1 MGVYED
7 LLKRKKII
15 EDEQGNVT
23 ANTVVNKEIRDKLTD
38 NRIQTYQQ
46 DMANNRNA
54 IQSMN
59 NIMQRTAKNTIWEQM
74 QNLMFNKPITSR
86 TLTSN
91 VQKNF
96 NTEFNKEI
104 KGKNKNKNKNLLEDT
119 LGLSKMFGLGASTG
133 VKQVGN
139 HIENANE
146 NNFANYKNISK
157 NQFMVSPNVSKEEK
171 IIAKAQ
177 DNSKLLLNKQ
187 KELVPINEQIINK
200 NINLPDRV
208 ETNLVKKSIQD
219 SISKD
224 EEKIQEEQSKL
235 SNPVT
240 QKLGEIA
247 PSMGQMAVGTVASA
261 INPVLGT
268 TYFTTSAG
276 GSYID
281 DAKKRGMSDKEAFT
295 YGTIMGALEGA
306 SESVITGQQLS
317 KVSKAFTG
325 KQISKKI
332 LESYGFN
339 IFENAVQ
346 EAVME
351 PAQEITARMVGN
363 KADWTDMGKRMAQS
377 GFNGALMGAI
387 SNGVTAGLSK
397 SGQIYNK
404 IQNGETITETEYR
417 EALQENI
424 DKFGKDVV
432 KESMKNG
439 ATEVYQEI
447 NNLQSQSI
455 HNQQNNQTQQIT
467 QQENKTAQNGNME
480 QNNINEFNGYTQK
493 EIDNIK
499 SNKISIAQSNEDISN
514 FVNNSRK
521 VPGNFKMYLGKI
533 TENVSN
539 TIKST
544 LGINVDNYNIS
555 LKTDDVRK
563 IFKDHGSEKT
573 EIPRGQV
580 PITEN
585 DFLNIPNIINNPD
598 IVSEAGKSPQDKP
611 VIKFEKNING
621 NNVVVTYVSD
631 KHNNLELQ
639 TMYKFKNNK
648 KIDSATA
655 LHENQT
661 PGLNTSEMD
670 SGTNLIINNSIPQ
683 NEQNVKDTIT
693 NNYMQNTENNTVEN
707 NQNSLY
713 NINIESE
720 SDINGRINQR
730 NDGTSRLFKESTE
743 KQREYSWDEYNKW
756 EESIKPT
763 ENITNKEQQSINKSK
778 SEHNKKEIKNSNKSS
793 FSFDKINSKIETD
806 SNINKLTDKGITMTY
821 VHMNN
826 QNTQNFGTTYGQN
839 IEPSGEY
846 MNVDTMQGKYKVPGA
861 DYGTIHFKQPLVLDH
876 VNTGETGWKKT
887 LSDMFENKTGKELSN
902 AIKKAG
908 YDGIIT
914 IDEDGYYSEVVNIN
928 GNKIN
933 NIENNQ
939 NSLYN
944 NITLGEIRNVPIKD
958 ILELQTN
965 RRRI

>member
-15 EDEQGNVT
+15 EDKQGSVT
-23 ANTVVNKEIRDKLTD
+23 VNAVVNKNTRDKLTD
-38 NRIQTYQQ
+38 NSIQTYQTDQ
-46 DMANNRNA
+46 ESNKNA
-54 IQSMN
+54 MTQMS
-59 NIMQRTAKNTIWEQM
+59 NILKRTAKSTVWEQM
-74 QNLMFNKPITSR
+74 QNIMQNKPINTFSLGNSFRNNLTTS
-86 TLTSN
+86 
-91 VQKNF
+91 
-96 NTEFNKEI
+96 I
-104 KGKNKNKNKNLLEDT
+104 KKKDDNKNTSLLDDT
-119 LGLSKMFGLGASTG
+119 KGLLKLTGLGASTG
-133 VKQVGN
+133 TKQTLNYV
-139 HIENANE
+139 ESANE
-146 NNFANYKNISK
+146 NNFNNYRNLKNKQFLTSK
-157 NQFMVSPNVSKEEK
+157 NVSEEEK
-171 IIAKAQ
+171 AIAKSQ
-177 DNSKLLLNKQ
+177 NNLLLQ
-187 KELVPINEQIINK
+187 KNGINTNQ
-200 NINLPDRV
+200 NI
-208 ETNLVKKSIQD
+208 ETNLVKKAIQESIK
-219 SISKD
+219 SD
-224 EEKIQEEQSKL
+224 EEKIQEEQSKM
-235 SNPVT
+235 SNIAT

-247 PSMGQMAVGTVASA
+247 PSLGQMIPGTVASA

-351 PAQEITARMVGN
+351 PAQEITAGMVGN

-424 DKFGKDVV
+424 DEFGKDVV

-447 NNLQSQSI
+447 NNLQPQSI
-455 HNQQNNQTQQIT
+455 QSQQNNQTQQIT
-467 QQENKTAQNGNME
+467 QQENKTAQNGISEQINHNKNATKKTINVYHGTTANKDIDNFNISQSGNYGTGIYFSTNEKMAKQFTNPSYRGKASNGFTGKLLERKISVSNPFDATKGFSNKEFEVFKEYAKGINDYNME
-480 QNNINEFNGYTQK
+480 NIVSGDITINDKNRKLLT
-493 EIDNIK
+493 NIMLK
-499 SNKISIAQSNEDISN
+499 
-514 FVNNSRK
+514 
-521 VPGNFKMYLGKI
+521 
-533 TENVSN
+533 
-539 TIKST
+539 T
-544 LGINVDNYNIS
+544 LSKNGINTS
-555 LKTDDVRK
+555 K
-563 IFKDHGSEKT
+563 IFEGLGYDSIIAGGGN
-573 EIPRGQV
+573 EIV
-580 PITEN
+580 V
-585 DFLNIPNIINNPD
+585 FNNNQ
-598 IVSEAGKSPQDKP
+598 ILQE
-611 VIKFEKNING
+611 
-621 NNVVVTYVSD
+621 
-631 KHNNLELQ
+631 NNL
-639 TMYKFKNNK
+639 
-648 KIDSATA
+648 A
-655 LHENQT
+655 
-661 PGLNTSEMD
+661 
-670 SGTNLIINNSIPQ
+670 
-683 NEQNVKDTIT
+683 
-693 NNYMQNTENNTVEN
+693 N
-707 NQNSLY
+707 NQQTLY
-713 NINIESE
+713 NINNESE
-720 SDINGRINQR
+720 SDINGQINQR
-730 NDGTSRLFKESTE
+730 NDGTSRLFEESTE

-778 SEHNKKEIKNSNKSS
+778 SEYNKKEIYGKEIENSNKSS

-944 NITLGEIRNVPIKD
+944 NIALGEIRNVPIKD